1 MIVRLVKD
9 SAVHTSEEEGEGEG
23 DGEGVRDGDREGE
36 EIIGD
41 RHYLIGYPQ
50 TRARQLDRINLTV
63 FFNICLPRYF
73 KSIKVSSKIL
83 EIFLRLSTRS
93 VGSS

>member
-9 SAVHTSEEEGEGEG
+9 GAVHTSEEEGEGEG
-23 DGEGVRDGDREGE
+23 DGKGVGDGDGDGEGE
-36 EIIGD
+36 DIIGD
-41 RHYLIGYPQ
+41 RHYLVGYPQ

-73 KSIKVSSKIL
+73 KSINFSSKLL
-83 EIFLRLSTRS
+83 EIFLGLSTRS
-93 VGSS
+93 